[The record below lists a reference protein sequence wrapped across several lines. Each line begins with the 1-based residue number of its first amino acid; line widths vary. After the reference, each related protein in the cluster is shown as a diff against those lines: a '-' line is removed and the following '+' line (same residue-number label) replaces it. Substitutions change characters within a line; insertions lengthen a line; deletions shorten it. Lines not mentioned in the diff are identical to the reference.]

1 MLSTLLPSQ
10 VVRHP
15 GIAGIPFVEKGERTR
30 RPTAATPIVTI
41 YSLTTCGWSAKAKAF
56 FRARGISPFVIEYDM
71 AGPELQAKIS
81 AEMAQH
87 GANGFPFVKIA
98 GHVVPGYSPDDYERL
113 LKAGS
118 S

>member
-1 MLSTLLPSQ
+1 M
-10 VVRHP
+10 
-15 GIAGIPFVEKGERTR
+15 
-30 RPTAATPIVTI
+30 AATTVII

-56 FRARGISPFVIEYDM
+56 FRDRGLSPYVIEYDM
-71 AGPELQAKIS
+71 ADADLQRKLA
-81 AEMAQH
+81 AEMREH
-87 GANGFPFVKIA
+87 GAEGFPFVKIA